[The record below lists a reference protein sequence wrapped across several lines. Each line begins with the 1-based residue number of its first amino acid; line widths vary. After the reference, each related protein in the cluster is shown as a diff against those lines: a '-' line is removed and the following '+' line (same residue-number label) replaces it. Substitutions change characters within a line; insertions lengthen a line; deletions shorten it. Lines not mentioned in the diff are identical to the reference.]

1 MKKEG
6 ILLFTTIMYKS
17 GRHYAKWNKPDRERQ
32 TTICIT
38 YVWNLKKKKPIL
50 QKQNSFR
57 AGGKVKWG
65 DIGQRI

>member
-6 ILLFTTIMYKS
+6 ILLFTTIIYKS

-38 YVWNLKKKKPIL
+38 YVWNLKKKS
-50 QKQNSFR
+50 QFYRN
-57 AGGKVKWG
+57 
-65 DIGQRI
+65 RIVVSELEGR

>member
-38 YVWNLKKKKPIL
+38 YVWNLKKKANFIETE
-50 QKQNSFR
+50 
-57 AGGKVKWG
+57 
-65 DIGQRI
+65 

>member
-32 TTICIT
+32 NYMYHLC
-38 YVWNLKKKKPIL
+38 VESKKKKPIL
-50 QKQNSFR
+50 
-57 AGGKVKWG
+57 
-65 DIGQRI
+65 